1 MASPSIKL
9 TPWVLGSTGH
19 WVWALGPL
27 GNHLDQWEP
36 QWEGGRQEQHE
47 PPVPSS
53 PQDDFKEGYLETVAA
68 YYEEQ
73 HPVSMTQ
80 PSGHLAFLH
89 LCPVFSFFLF
99 VFLRQSLALSPR
111 LECSGMILA
120 HCNLQISGLSDSPAS
135 A

>member
-89 LCPVFSFFLF
+89 LCPVFSFFLSF
-99 VFLRQSLALSPR
+99 CFFETESRSVAQAGVQWHDLGSLQPP
-111 LECSGMILA
+111 
-120 HCNLQISGLSDSPAS
+120 NLGFK
-135 A
+135 